1 MRLGKA
7 IIPIILIIIAAI
19 LIIYGLTPQQQQHP
33 AKAINVSYLVRF
45 YDKADHIITT
55 PLNVTL
61 YKDSKIVSQLNGNST
76 GWYTTEKVL
85 PDNYTLVVRLGNLTL
100 YQKNINLNNNITESK
115 VTINVYP
122 LYVNL
127 HPFIDNKT
135 NYNITDVDAVI
146 YALNG
151 TPVLKQSISESKQT
165 NVIYFP
171 VVPEG
176 SYILKVNWLGINIYS
191 RNIIV
196 NGSLS
201 NIDVNV
207 TGRIITFKI
216 YDQDKMPI
224 NNATLELYYNGLRVL
239 MGQTLSTNNY
249 AVSAVLPRLTYD
261 VRVSLYGLNAII
273 KNGSTLDLE
282 NLKGNIYNV
291 TVLLTKNINIRI
303 LNPDNTPANGLS
315 LTLKNNNGM
324 IASALLTNNATFH
337 LPPLPSNSNLILS
350 VYREGA
356 LALNTTLSIPP
367 PTNNTVTLMYKI
379 NEITPIIHL
388 YDANNNALSDFSG
401 NVYLIDKFNNNKI
414 IYNKSI
420 QIIPSNY
427 LIIVLNRM
435 PDESLVPIYMTNE
448 TIDIIHKEL
457 SLILPINIKLEV
469 QLNGFNGDIVLKY
482 VGINGNSVYLKM
494 VNNTNNALFELPRGT
509 YILEVYSNGKLVYS
523 KFVIL
528 NNNAY
533 ITVQLKSPGIIS
545 SIDVEVLR
553 SIFLFVILA
562 LVGFASLRFYKQY
575 KERMHSKEIK

>member
-176 SYILKVNWLGINIYS
+176 SYILKVNWLGINI
-191 RNIIV
+191 
-196 NGSLS
+196 
-201 NIDVNV
+201 
-207 TGRIITFKI
+207 
-216 YDQDKMPI
+216 
-224 NNATLELYYNGLRVL
+224 
-239 MGQTLSTNNY
+239 
-249 AVSAVLPRLTYD
+249 
-261 VRVSLYGLNAII
+261 
-273 KNGSTLDLE
+273 
-282 NLKGNIYNV
+282 
-291 TVLLTKNINIRI
+291 
-303 LNPDNTPANGLS
+303 
-315 LTLKNNNGM
+315 
-324 IASALLTNNATFH
+324 
-337 LPPLPSNSNLILS
+337 
-350 VYREGA
+350 
-356 LALNTTLSIPP
+356 
-367 PTNNTVTLMYKI
+367 
-379 NEITPIIHL
+379 
-388 YDANNNALSDFSG
+388 
-401 NVYLIDKFNNNKI
+401 
-414 IYNKSI
+414 
-420 QIIPSNY
+420 
-427 LIIVLNRM
+427 
-435 PDESLVPIYMTNE
+435 
-448 TIDIIHKEL
+448 
-457 SLILPINIKLEV
+457 
-469 QLNGFNGDIVLKY
+469 
-482 VGINGNSVYLKM
+482 
-494 VNNTNNALFELPRGT
+494 
-509 YILEVYSNGKLVYS
+509 
-523 KFVIL
+523 
-528 NNNAY
+528 
-533 ITVQLKSPGIIS
+533 
-545 SIDVEVLR
+545 
-553 SIFLFVILA
+553 
-562 LVGFASLRFYKQY
+562 
-575 KERMHSKEIK
+575 